1 MIKEERKRLK
11 KREQIQVVVRCILIT
26 IIIICLVA
34 VGIHLMKEKEADRVY
49 ENMQAESVV
58 ITADIEGAEKI
69 EGKREWENVPEVDF
83 ETLWETNMDIC
94 AWIYVPGTQVNY
106 PILRNNQAVDPYD
119 DYYLQHTVDKKE
131 GLPGAIYME
140 PCNMPDFS
148 DKNTVLYGHHMKN
161 GSMFASLDSYLNADF
176 FEENAYVYIVTPEK
190 NLVYQIFGA
199 VIYDN
204 RHIMRSYDFSD
215 DVSYQLFLDSLVANE
230 SQADIIREDVE
241 VTVQDRMITMSTC
254 VKNQDDKRLLVEA
267 VLVDEYE
274 R

>member
-1 MIKEERKRLK
+1 MIKEERKRQRNKEKL
-11 KREQIQVVVRCILIT
+11 QVVVRCALVVIV
-26 IIIICLVA
+26 IICLVT
-34 VGIHLMKEKEADRVY
+34 ISIRLLKEKQAGQIY

-58 ITADIEGAEKI
+58 ITADIEGSGSMTNEK
-69 EGKREWENVPEVDF
+69 EWEDVPEVDF
-83 ETLWETNMDIC
+83 NTLWETNIDIC

-106 PILRNNQAVDPYD
+106 PILRNNQATDPYD
-119 DYYLQHTVDKKE
+119 NYYLQHTVDKKE

-140 PCNMPDFS
+140 PCNIPDFS

-161 GSMFASLDSYLNADF
+161 GSMFASLDSYLDADF
-176 FEENAYVYIVTPEK
+176 LEENPYVYIVTPEK
-190 NLVYQIFGA
+190 NMVYQIFGA

-215 DVSYQLFLDSLVANE
+215 DVSYQSFLNSLVTNE
-230 SQADIIREDVE
+230 NETDVLREDVE
-241 VTVQDRMITMSTC
+241 VTIQDRIITMSTC